1 MNEDNK
7 RIARNTIYL
16 YIRQILILAISL
28 YTSRVVLNSL
38 GATDYGLYN
47 VVGGII
53 VLFSFISNALS
64 NSASRYIAYA
74 IGSNNPQEIN
84 RTFGS
89 FLSLY
94 YCVAAGIL
102 ILGETVGLWFV
113 YNYLTIPPERFT
125 ASLWVYH
132 FSIASV
138 VMNLLYVPYNC
149 LIVAHERMSAFAYI
163 SILEAI
169 LKLCIAL
176 LLSVAPFDKLVFYA
190 ALILALG
197 VLIRFIYIYYCK
209 RNFTESSSRCVWDKN
224 LFVEILKYSGWVLF
238 GSLAFTTY
246 TQGLNVLLNIF
257 FGPVVNAARGIAVQI
272 QSATQNFIVGFQ
284 TAIYP
289 QIIKSYAQNNLA
301 RMYVL
306 LHTVCKG
313 SFFLFYIIALPFLL
327 KTSTILELWLKNVP
341 DYTVPFTCC
350 ILVFSLLRA
359 LTNEINHAVQATG
372 KIKVY
377 QFVDGL
383 MGLSILPISYI
394 ALKFFN
400 ANPVIVF
407 IILVVVELLTV
418 IARIYIGIP
427 QIGDSVNKF
436 SRDVLLPVL
445 SVTLIGAIIP
455 VLISHF
461 VSDTLWGF
469 LYVTL
474 SVVLWSVPVVYFL
487 GLNRNEK
494 ALVTEKV
501 KEYKKKIQRGKVG

>member
-1 MNEDNK
+1 MNEDNR
-7 RIARNTIYL
+7 RIAKNTIYL
-16 YIRQILILAISL
+16 YIRQIIILAISL

-47 VVGGII
+47 VVGGVI

-74 IGSNNPQEIN
+74 IGANNPQEIR
-84 RTFGS
+84 RTFGT

-94 YCVAAGIL
+94 YCVAAGI
-102 ILGETVGLWFV
+102 IFLGETVGLWFV
-113 YNYLTIPPERFT
+113 YNYLTIPPERFS

-149 LIVAHERMSAFAYI
+149 LIIAYERMSAFAYI
-163 SILEAI
+163 SILEAV

-176 LLSVAPFDKLVFYA
+176 VLSVAPFDKLVFYA
-190 ALILALG
+190 ALVLALG
-197 VLIRFIYIYYCK
+197 VFIRFIYIFYCK
-209 RNFTESSSRCVWDKN
+209 RNFTESSSRCVWDKK
-224 LFVEILKYSGWVLF
+224 LFVEISKYSGWVLF

-257 FGPVVNAARGIAVQI
+257 FGPVVNAARGIAVQV

-289 QIIKSYAQNNLA
+289 QIIKSYAQNNLT

-350 ILVFSLLRA
+350 ILVFSMLRA

-377 QFVDGL
+377 QLVDGL
-383 MGLSILPISYI
+383 MGLAIMPISYI

-400 ANPVIVF
+400 ANPVVVF

-418 IARIYIGIP
+418 IARIQIGIP
-427 QIGDSVNKF
+427 QIGDSINTFFK
-436 SRDVLLPVL
+436 DVLLPVIFVA
-445 SVTLIGAIIP
+445 SVGAMIPII
-455 VLISHF
+455 
-461 VSDTLWGF
+461 VSRYSGDTLWGF
-469 LYVTL
+469 ICVAL
-474 SVVLWSVPVVYFL
+474 SVVLWSIPVVFFL
-487 GLNRNEK
+487 GLNKYEK
-494 ALVTEKV
+494 KIIIERFK
-501 KEYKKKIQRGKVG
+501 KYKKKIQRVNEG